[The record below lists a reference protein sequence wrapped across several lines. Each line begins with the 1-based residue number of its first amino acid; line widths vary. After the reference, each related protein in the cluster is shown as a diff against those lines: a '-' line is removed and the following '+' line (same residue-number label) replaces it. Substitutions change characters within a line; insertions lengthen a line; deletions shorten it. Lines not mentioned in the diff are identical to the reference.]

1 MILTHVLKEKCPNCG
16 NEGKYGNVNISSDTL
31 NRGCSVCGQWN
42 NIPLPPLKKDIL
54 YLDQLFLSHAFR
66 NNKRPFVEAVQRI
79 KQLASKQILV
89 CPYSRFHTEETQL
102 WSHDE
107 RNKLFE
113 FIKQTARGHE
123 FSPDYSIKKNQLVSS
138 FSAFLQSNNEYFLTK
153 DSDAFDEN
161 IHSWDDYYRVDIQ
174 PYLGDVEEI
183 RRGKYEAVSALVD
196 IFDGWRSNEATFEE
210 DQRSE
215 AVGYAKSLLNQYVDG
230 LSKLATSRVQEYFNL
245 SIESQFI
252 RTLLYFD
259 EDKLSYEDRI
269 KRIKVFLVSD
279 YFVNTPYIDIS
290 CQLFAVLR
298 KLVRNG
304 AYTNKEKAKE
314 KLAGL
319 YYDVDFIST
328 YGPYC
333 DAMFVDRVMMT
344 WLLDR
349 DAKISNR
356 YSFSVFSAERWDEFH
371 QYLNNFD
378 EKISEEVD
386 LFLKFAYPNQSRKV

>member
-1 MILTHVLKEKCPNCG
+1 MLLTHVLKEKCPNCG
-16 NEGKYGNVNISSDTL
+16 KEGKYGNINITGDTL
-31 NRGCSVCGQWN
+31 NRGCTICGQWN
-42 NIPLPPLKKDIL
+42 NIPLPALKKNIL
-54 YLDQLFLSHAFR
+54 YLDQFFLSHAFR
-66 NNKRPFVEAVQRI
+66 NNKQPFVEAVQRI

-89 CPYSRFHTEETQL
+89 CPYSKFHTEETHL
-102 WSHDE
+102 WRHDE
-107 RNKLFE
+107 KNKLYE

-123 FSPDYSIKKNQLVSS
+123 FSPDYSIKENQLATS
-138 FSAFLQSNNEYFLTK
+138 FSNFLQSNNEYFLTK
-153 DSDAFDEN
+153 DRHAFDEN
-161 IHSWDDYYRVDIQ
+161 IHSWNDYYWVDIR
-174 PYLGDVEEI
+174 PYLGDIEEI
-183 RRGKYEAVSALVD
+183 RRGKDEVVSALVD
-196 IFDGWRSNEATFEE
+196 IFDYWRRSKATFEE

-215 AVGYAKSLLNQYVDG
+215 ALGYAKSLLKQYVDG
-230 LSKLATSRVQEYFNL
+230 LSRLATSKFQEYFNL
-245 SIESQFI
+245 PIESRFI
-252 RTLLYFD
+252 RKLLYFD

-269 KRIKVFLVSD
+269 KRIKAFLVSD
-279 YFVNTPYIDIS
+279 YFVNTPYINIS

-319 YYDVDFIST
+319 YYDIDFVSI

-349 DAKISNR
+349 DVNISNR

-371 QYLNNFD
+371 QYLNNLD
-378 EKISEEVD
+378 ENISEEVD
-386 LFLKFAYPNQSRKV
+386 LFLKLAYPNQNRKI